1 MREVRYSQAGLQAL
15 THGQYVVL
23 TPQNVQGMVPRDGE
37 QAYKVIDVKDIPR

>member
-23 TPQNVQGMVPRDGE
+23 TPQNVQSMVPRGGE
-37 QAYKVIDVKDIPR
+37 QAYKVIDVKDVPR